1 MAAVLG
7 GGAALWG
14 LAVGLGP
21 LGDNSALTHLA
32 TGRLILEEGIPRQD
46 PFSFTAGGNPWTVY
60 SWLASAGMA
69 LADRAWDG
77 HGIQVARASLTVFL
91 AVLAWRLTRPAETI
105 AGRVLAVTVV
115 LCVGTGAWSERPL
128 LVGLLMMAGLVTLA
142 ESDRLPP
149 WLAVGIMWVWA
160 NAHGS
165 FPLGLVYLAVRLVG
179 RRIDGNDAR
188 RLRNLTL
195 AALVGTLA
203 GALNPLGPRL
213 LVYPLHLLARHD
225 LLQRVR
231 EWRSPTFSEPQNLIF
246 LLAVFGSLLLCSRRQ
261 SWEDGL
267 VAVVFGAAAC
277 LAVRNMALASIVL
290 TPVLSRGLSGLG
302 TVRGHQRSKMTLLA
316 SAVLVLAATAVSVV
330 SLGNPAYD
338 LRRYPVPQLA
348 WMESRGLLDA
358 RVATQDFVGNLII
371 ARRGREANVFFDDR
385 YDLYPRE
392 VVTDAIALLDGGDG
406 WQKRLDRHGIDVVLW
421 ERKLP
426 LANLVSIDPAWQ
438 VVRRDAGWVV
448 AVRRG
453 RPL

>member
-1 MAAVLG
+1 M
-7 GGAALWG
+7 
-14 LAVGLGP
+14 
-21 LGDNSALTHLA
+21 GDNSALTHLA
-32 TGRLILEEGIPRQD
+32 TGRLILDEGIPRHD

-69 LADRAWDG
+69 LADRAWAG
-77 HGIQVARASLTVFL
+77 HGIQVARASITVFL

-105 AGRVLAVTVV
+105 AGRVVAVTVV
-115 LCVGTGAWSERPL
+115 LSVGTGAWTERPL
-128 LVGLLMMAGLVTLA
+128 LVGLLLMAALVTLA
-142 ESDRLPP
+142 ESERIPP
-149 WLAVGIMWVWA
+149 WLALGIMWVWV
-160 NAHGS
+160 NVHGS
-165 FPLGLVYLAVRLVG
+165 FPLGLVYLALRMAG
-179 RRIDGNDAR
+179 SRIDGSDAR
-188 RLRNLTL
+188 RPRNLAL

-213 LVYPLHLLARHD
+213 LVYPVHLLARHD

-231 EWRSPTFSEPQNLIF
+231 EWRSPTFSEPPNLIF
-246 LLAVFGSLLLCSRRQ
+246 LLALLGSLLLCSRRR

-267 VAVVFGAAAC
+267 VAVVFGVAAC
-277 LAVRNMALASIVL
+277 LAVRNVALASIVL

-302 TVRGHQRSKMTLLA
+302 TVRGHQRSSTTLLA
-316 SAVLVLAATAVSVV
+316 SAVLFLVGTAVSIV

-338 LRRYPVPQLA
+338 LRRYPLRQVA
-348 WMESRGLLDA
+348 WIESMGLLDS

-385 YDLYPRE
+385 YDLYPRQ

-406 WQKRLDRHGIDVVLW
+406 WQKRLDRYGVDVVLW

-426 LANLVSIDPAWQ
+426 LASLVSIDPAWR
-438 VVRRDAGWVV
+438 VVRRDEEWVV

-453 RPL
+453 RHADGGQRVPHD